1 MSQVTLG
8 ADRDRVASRPVL
20 DSLTGLRWIAALA
33 VFGFH
38 VHVSGLTDEPVLR
51 SVLSGLFGSGAS
63 GVPFFFIL
71 SGMVLTWSARPG
83 TPAAT
88 FWRRR
93 AARVLPN
100 HMVTWLVVLALVIVA
115 GDAVE
120 AGPAVAGLFL
130 LQSWVPSEAYYF
142 AVNTPAWS
150 LSCELAFYAA
160 FPLLLP
166 LLRRVPANR
175 LAWLAGGLVG
185 GIWLVPL
192 LSLPMADGL
201 AYWFVWIFPVTR
213 ALEFALG
220 IAVALLVASGRWR
233 GPSLRV
239 ASVLAL
245 TAYLTVPLAP
255 ERWEWVAWTAGPFA
269 LLIGAA
275 AASES
280 RGKGASFLASRP
292 MVWLGT
298 ISFAFYLVHLPVIGV
313 VGRLVGDGVPTPLAV
328 TAIAGMLAG
337 AVVTAYALHRLVER
351 PAERR
356 LRG

>member
-1 MSQVTLG
+1 
-8 ADRDRVASRPVL
+8 
-20 DSLTGLRWIAALA
+20 
-33 VFGFH
+33 
-38 VHVSGLTDEPVLR
+38 VSGLTDDPLLG
-51 SVLSGLFGSGAS
+51 SVLGTLFASGAS

-83 TPAAT
+83 TSAAV

-100 HMVTWLVVLALVIVA
+100 HVVTWLVVLAMT
-115 GDAVE
+115 
-120 AGPAVAGLFL
+120 AVAGLGFAAGPALTGLVL
-130 LQSWVPSEAYYF
+130 LQSWVPDEAYYF
-142 AVNTPAWS
+142 GGNTPAWS
-150 LSCELAFYAA
+150 LSCELAFYAV
-160 FPLLLP
+160 FPVLLP
-166 LLRRVPANR
+166 LLRRVPPPR
-175 LAWLAGGLVG
+175 LGWVAAGLVG

-192 LSLPMADGL
+192 LSLPMSDGL

-220 IAVALLVASGRWR
+220 IVVALLVASGRWR

-239 ASVLAL
+239 AAVLAL
-245 TAYLTVPLAP
+245 TAYLTVPLVW

-280 RGKGASFLASRP
+280 HGNGSSILASRP

-298 ISFAFYLVHLPVIGV
+298 ISFAFYLVHLPVISV
-313 VGRLVGDGVPTPLAV
+313 LGRLLGHDTSAPRALVSIAVMLSCAVLA
-328 TAIAGMLAG
+328 AWL
-337 AVVTAYALHRLVER
+337 LHRLVER

-356 LRG
+356 LR